1 MPEACLKVQRG
12 CCGEGQGG
20 VVDMEPCRV
29 QPEEMKEAW
38 SGSVL
43 GPGKDDIA
51 VLKYCVKGDGAI
63 RMMLD

>member
-1 MPEACLKVQRG
+1 
-12 CCGEGQGG
+12 
-20 VVDMEPCRV
+20 MEPCRV

-43 GPGKDDIA
+43 GPGEDDIA
-51 VLKYCVKGDGAI
+51 VLKCCVKGDGAI

>member
-1 MPEACLKVQRG
+1 MLESPERL

-20 VVDMEPCRV
+20 VVEMEPCRV
-29 QPEEMKEAW
+29 QPEETKEAR

-43 GPGKDDIA
+43 GPGEDDIA
-51 VLKYCVKGDGAI
+51 VLKCCVKGDGAI